1 MKLNRGALLLLLP
14 AIAAFLVLLIAPL
27 ANIIQESFLQHT
39 PGRAGA
45 PPGAPF
51 TVANYTEFLDPAY
64 VLYFYDTFRIG
75 LITTLIGILIGYPI
89 AYTVARHPSDALR
102 KLWIGFLIAMMFLSV
117 LVRVYSIQLTLGPV
131 GFFRQISA
139 VTGWSANSVAVAE
152 TMIVAG
158 LAHYMIPISALTLIG
173 TIQNINPCLA
183 EAAQALGASRGRSHL
198 TITLPLSI
206 PGILSAFLICYT
218 LCISAFVVPMI
229 LGKGQI
235 FFVSNLIYTRFQ
247 QTANYPSGS
256 ALSVIMLV
264 LSLIIIYAVT
274 RLASARWVLA

>member
-1 MKLNRGALLLLLP
+1 MKLNRGALLLLIP
-14 AIAAFLVLLIAPL
+14 AIAAFAILLIAPL
-27 ANIIQESFLQHT
+27 AYIVQESFLQHT

-51 TVANYTEFLDPAY
+51 TLTNYTEFLDPAY
-64 VLYFYDTFRIG
+64 VLFFYDTFRIG
-75 LITTLIGILIGYPI
+75 LIATLIGILIGYPI
-89 AYTVARHPSDALR
+89 AYTVARHPSNAQR

-139 VTGWSANSVAVAE
+139 LTGWSPNSVAVAE

-158 LAHYMIPISALTLIG
+158 LLHYMIPIAALTLIG
-173 TIQNINPCLA
+173 TIQNINPRLP
-183 EAAQALGASRGRSHL
+183 EAAQALGASRWVSHL
-198 TITLPLSI
+198 TITLPLSL

-256 ALSVIMLV
+256 ALSVVMLV
-264 LSLIIIYAVT
+264 LSLLVIYGVT
-274 RLASARWVLA
+274 RVASARWLKA